1 MTVQCSGGGV
11 NGMNGMGRQGLAWS
25 GMAVMG
31 TVRCLPDIVAGT
43 FRSRL
48 SVARSCRNLHSAR
61 HIKMGFYG
69 RLRKVFLR
77 GRFENVLFN
86 IIRRMKLKR
95 SFLALKL

>member
-11 NGMNGMGRQGLAWS
+11 NGMNGVGRQGLAWS

-48 SVARSCRNLHSAR
+48 SVARSCC
-61 HIKMGFYG
+61 GFYWKHQHCAQH
-69 RLRKVFLR
+69 LIENNKVV
-77 GRFENVLFN
+77 VLVERTFQ
-86 IIRRMKLKR
+86 KAVLKTYF
-95 SFLALKL
+95 ST